1 MLLEPI
7 VKVKVTVPD
16 EYVGD
21 IMGDLNTRRSIVQGI
36 GQERG
41 KSVVEALAPL
51 AEIQTYVADLRSMTQ
66 GRGIY
71 NIEPSHYAVVP
82 AHTAAEI
89 IESSKKEH
97 KEEE

>member
-1 MLLEPI
+1 
-7 VKVKVTVPD
+7 
-16 EYVGD
+16 
-21 IMGDLNTRRSIVQGI
+21 
-36 GQERG
+36 
-41 KSVVEALAPL
+41 
-51 AEIQTYVADLRSMTQ
+51 MTQ